1 MLRMTIKAVV
11 VPSCAGDLLELH
23 FLFPKLSHLPAA
35 SPFAP
40 FHLTNSFES
49 LLCGFYQVRDRREKK
64 KQKEAEPSLNS
75 ALVEE
80 EALSVASQVT
90 EGGFRKIS

>member
-1 MLRMTIKAVV
+1 MVSTKYVTE
-11 VPSCAGDLLELH
+11 G
-23 FLFPKLSHLPAA
+23 KK
-35 SPFAP
+35 
-40 FHLTNSFES
+40 
-49 LLCGFYQVRDRREKK
+49 KK